1 MKKKPTQNEI
11 DIYYDNLPCKVF
23 DLLVLND
30 DKYYLDKDLNLIWD
44 VELNV
49 VGIIHNKKNYF
60 FDDYQINNIIT
71 ECKNNILI

>member
-23 DLLVLND
+23 DLLVLNEK
-30 DKYYLDKDLNLIWD
+30 KYYLDKDLNLIWD